1 LGVKKRTAS
10 MASAARREMALSVI
24 IALYI
29 GIGLMSAA
37 GSVAISQKV
46 FSPKAEQ
53 IFFGLF
59 RVPIA
64 GFYVAFTAHFGTAG
78 AWRLEAGA
86 VAVLAV
92 LGVLGSRV
100 PVVLMLGYVLHGLW
114 DVLHEL
120 HAHAGVDFDT
130 STVAEI
136 PLAYGAFCATYD
148 WGMAAYFY
156 ARRRQWR
163 AAWGAQAR

>member
-1 LGVKKRTAS
+1 
-10 MASAARREMALSVI
+10 MALSVI

-29 GIGLMSAA
+29 SIGLMSAA
-37 GSVAISQKV
+37 GSIAISQKV
-46 FSPKAEQ
+46 FSTKAEQ

-59 RVPIA
+59 LVPIA
-64 GFYVAFTAHFGTAG
+64 GFYVAFTAHFGNAG

-86 VAVLAV
+86 VAIFAV

-100 PVVLMLGYVLHGLW
+100 SVVLMLGYVLHGLW
-114 DVLHEL
+114 DLLHEL
-120 HAHAGVDFDT
+120 HAHAGVAFDT
-130 STVAEI
+130 VPGTEI

-148 WGMAAYFY
+148 WCMAAYFY
-156 ARRRQWR
+156 TRCRQWR